1 MDDLRELHY
10 VGLVYFVKKSS
21 HHLPQ
26 SLAHLR
32 VVHHMKKPFFARH
45 ALTVLMVV
53 FFLVPFAF
61 RGARMAVQRMKN
73 DVKDWLPS
81 DFKETS
87 DLDWFRSHFLG
98 EQFVV
103 ASWEGCT
110 GKSDDDRFAKF
121 VDGFFPEIPPSII
134 RERKERAAGQP
145 LRYPQWRSNVHPEDF
160 TDDELQLYT
169 RQLAVGDLPPED
181 QFLGNRLGL
190 FALDDDRFDWGG
202 QQEKWLKGKK
212 DRWYYILPNGDLY
225 RWTGGSTIVQPI
237 VDGIQRLSKGKSV
250 SGELVV
256 RLGEIDGP
264 WYYEKPSRLS
274 ARLIKSVTTG
284 PGLLHLLTK
293 QGGVIE
299 GETDLAHQRLG
310 GVFFGPNKE
319 QTCLVLTL
327 TDAAKEDLRRC
338 LGRGILGKPTG
349 HVLKVAEAAGVN
361 IPPKPS
367 LAPPFITALM
377 GTVEEIEPTLKLG
390 GPPVD
395 NVAID
400 EEGQITLVRLVGLSL
415 LVGLILSWLSFR
427 SFKITAMVFFVGGIS
442 AVTSLSMVFWSD
454 SSVDA
459 ILMSMPSLVYVLGLS
474 GAVHIVN
481 YYHEAVEESGIRG
494 APEKALGIGWKP
506 CTLAAFTTA
515 LGLLSLS
522 ASNILP
528 IRKFGIFSAI
538 GVLATLLLLFSYL
551 PAALETWPPRRFK
564 RTQRGDRSKKPSE
577 GFVDRFWQGVGRFV
591 TRHCRPVAIV
601 CLLFMGLIGW
611 GINQIQPDVQL
622 LKMFDPNATII
633 QHYHWLETNLGKLI
647 PMEIVVKVSPESMRH
662 SESNPDGTTNGL
674 NFLERLEISKKVQ
687 QALAAEFGEK
697 QDYLIGQTMSA
708 ATFATELPGA
718 NGGSLSYRGGLS
730 RLLEAHRDEFFTSDH
745 LRIDEDGSELWRISL
760 RIGALRNIDYGEFVT
775 DLKHVVEPIMA
786 AYAYREKL
794 LNQLSEQHPD
804 GYRGLRVVV
813 TGVPSADEGTTE
825 SVRDP
830 IAQTRLFAKTLLDLL
845 ENASLRR
852 YAVQQFAD
860 DPKLAAAVKKCDGV
874 IKLSARDQYS
884 PTERDGS
891 QVVIDASQHLFSASP
906 NDLAERTSPI
916 SAVYTGV
923 VPVVYKAQ
931 KTLLR
936 SLVESTGLAFVMI
949 AVVMIVLLRNRYAGM
964 LSMLPNVFPVVVIF
978 GAMGWSRTV
987 VDIGSM
993 MTASVAMGVAVDDT
1007 IHFLTWF
1014 RQGLD
1019 QGMHRVNAIML
1030 AYKRCG
1036 MAMTQTTAIG
1046 GLGLSIFAF
1055 STFTP
1060 TQRFGTLM
1068 LALLVAAL
1076 VGDLIFL
1083 PALLAS
1089 PLGRVFD
1096 RKRKLDSQPEEVTP
1110 HKAIIEKAHH
1120 LKGRYVRR
1128 DQPWQ

>member
-1 MDDLRELHY
+1 
-10 VGLVYFVKKSS
+10 
-21 HHLPQ
+21 
-26 SLAHLR
+26 
-32 VVHHMKKPFFARH
+32 MKKPFFARH

-81 DFKETS
+81 DFEETS

-103 ASWEGCT
+103 ASWEGCI
-110 GKSDDDRFAKF
+110 GNLDDERFASF
-121 VDGFFPEIPPSII
+121 VDGFFPEVPPSVIQK
-134 RERKERAAGQP
+134 RKNRPADKPVEYPKWQSVVNRA
-145 LRYPQWRSNVHPEDF
+145 EF
-160 TDDELQLYT
+160 TDEDLQLYT

-181 QFLGNRLGL
+181 EFIGNRLGL
-190 FALDDDRFDWGG
+190 FSPDDDRFDWGG
-202 QQEKWLKGKK
+202 KQEKWLKGKN

-225 RWTGGSTIVQPI
+225 RWKGGSTIVQPM
-237 VDGIQRLSKGKSV
+237 VDAIQRFSNGKSV

-256 RLGEIDGP
+256 SLGEVDGP

-299 GETDLAHQRLG
+299 GDPELAHERLG
-310 GVFFGPNKE
+310 GVFFGADKK
-319 QTCLVLTL
+319 QTCLVITL
-327 TDAAKEDLRRC
+327 TDAAKDDLRRC

-349 HVLKVAEAAGVN
+349 HVLKVAQAAGIN
-361 IPPKPS
+361 LPPKPS
-367 LAPPFITALM
+367 LAPPFITAFM
-377 GTVEEIEPTLKLG
+377 PAEEVPTPTIKLG

-427 SFKITAMVFFVGGIS
+427 SMKITVMVFFVGGIS

-481 YYHEAVEESGIRG
+481 YYREAVDESGIRG

-551 PAALETWPPRRFK
+551 PAALETWPPGRFK
-564 RTQRGDRSKKPSE
+564 KGKQSRSPKNDDGSI
-577 GFVDRFWQGVGRFV
+577 VDRFWQGVGRFV
-591 TRHCRPVAIV
+591 TKHCRFVAV
-601 CLLFMGLIGW
+601 CCLLFMGLIGW

-622 LKMFDPNATII
+622 LKMFDRNATII
-633 QHYHWLETNLGKLI
+633 EHYHWLEKNLGKLI
-647 PMEIVVKVSPESMRH
+647 PMEIVVKVAPNSIRDSK
-662 SESNPDGTTNGL
+662 SNSAETVNGL

-687 QALAAEFGEK
+687 DALAAEFGEK
-697 QDYLIGQTMSA
+697 QDFLIGQTMSA
-708 ATFATELPGA
+708 ATFATELPEA
-718 NGGSLSYRGGLS
+718 NGGFLNRRGGMS
-730 RLLEAHRDEFFTSDH
+730 RSLEAHRDEFFSSDH
-745 LRIDEDGSELWRISL
+745 LRIDDDGSELWRISL

-775 DLKHVVEPIMA
+775 DLKHVVEPILS
-786 AYAYREKL
+786 AYTYRE
-794 LNQLSEQHPD
+794 QILSELSKQHPD
-804 GYRGLRVVV
+804 GYRGLRVMI
-813 TGVPSADEGTTE
+813 TGVPRTNEDEIHDA
-825 SVRDP
+825 RAP
-830 IAQTRLFAKTLLDLL
+830 IAQTRLFAKTLYDLL
-845 ENASLRR
+845 TNASLKR
-852 YAVQQFAD
+852 YAASELAD
-860 DPKLAAAVKKCDGV
+860 DPKLAKVIEKCDCV
-874 IKLSARDQYS
+874 VKLSSADQFSSDNRDS
-884 PTERDGS
+884 S
-891 QVVIDASQHLFSASP
+891 QIVIDASSHVFSIDQAKTSDASRP
-906 NDLAERTSPI
+906 VN
-916 SAVYTGV
+916 AVYTGV

-931 KTLLR
+931 KTLLQ
-936 SLVESTGLAFVMI
+936 SLVESTGWAFVMI
-949 AVVMIVLLRNRYAGM
+949 AVVMIALLRSPQAGM

-978 GAMGWSRTV
+978 GTMGWSRTV

-1019 QGMHRVNAIML
+1019 QGMQRVNAILL

-1096 RKRKLDSQPEEVTP
+1096 RNRKITQQPNTIRSTATVLEKTP
-1110 HKAIIEKAHH
+1110 H
-1120 LKGRYVRR
+1120 LKRRYVRR
-1128 DQPWQ
+1128 DQPWR